1 MRKFKI
7 GTIALRKTDEVRD
20 SEHRIKE
27 RNERF
32 SEAEPFI
39 VQAGKEKVDF
49 LCLPEYFSIHGIAED
64 FSTLSEEVPGG
75 PTSQFCSRLAQKY
88 KLNLITSIAR
98 RKDNEIYNTAVIF
111 DRAGKLAGSYDK
123 VHPAPGEQVTP
134 GGSFPVYNVEGL
146 KIGFQLCYDL
156 NFPEGCRILAL
167 KGAEIIFWPTMWDNL
182 SADIIPKARAM
193 ENFLVLVS
201 SAYVFFGN
209 GSWRVN
215 RSLAPT
221 EITSWSGLVLARTG
235 LFPGLAVAE
244 IDFDEQES
252 MEETRAS
259 QFKNRRPEMYAALAE
274 RIPAT

>member
-49 LCLPEYFSIHGIAED
+49 LCLPEYFSIHGIADD
-64 FSTLSEEVPGG
+64 FSTLSEEVPEG
-75 PTSQFCSRLAQKY
+75 PTSQFCSRLAKEY
-88 KLNLITSIAR
+88 KLNLITSLAR
-98 RKDNEIYNTAVIF
+98 RKGNQIFNTAVLF

-123 VHPAPGEQVTP
+123 VHPAPGEKVAP
-134 GGSFPVYNVEGL
+134 GGSFPVYDVEGL

-201 SAYVFFGN
+201 SAYVFYGN

-215 RSLAPT
+215 KSLAPT

-252 MEETRAS
+252 MEETRAA